1 MAVGQS
7 HIRKDVR
14 AKVTGKTRY
23 TDDFSMP
30 GMLQAKY
37 VRSPIAH
44 GLVKSIDKDA
54 ALAMPGVEAVFT
66 HEDVPK
72 TLFQEKRMA
81 SK

>member
-1 MAVGQS
+1 MAVGES

-44 GLVKSIDKDA
+44 SLVKKY
-54 ALAMPGVEAVFT
+54 
-66 HEDVPK
+66 
-72 TLFQEKRMA
+72 
-81 SK
+81 